1 MNYRQSNMFSVK
13 VKEGMLRAKARG
25 RPSGGF
31 VDLKN
36 RIFGRLVV
44 QEQATNGEC
53 GRVRWHCI
61 CECGTRTIAF
71 ADNLGAGRTKSCGCD
86 QGVRRGKR
94 VPAYKYVWFNYKG
107 SAKRRNLSFD
117 LTLERF
123 AQLIAQR
130 CDYCGREP
138 SQAMSPSQMRHPSY
152 ETFRYNGLDRIDST
166 KGYVESNVVPCCKT
180 CNELKSNKSRE
191 EFLAAVEAIHEFQ
204 SKPKPR
210 RLTEAEVQR
219 IGEYGYAKM
228 LKDTHSEELA
238 KEFKAT
244 MIAIAV
250 GA

>member
-1 MNYRQSNMFSVK
+1 
-13 VKEGMLRAKARG
+13 MLRAKERG
-25 RPSGGF
+25 VLLGGF
-31 VDLKN
+31 IDLTG
-36 RIFGRLVV
+36 RVFGRLVV
-44 QEQATNGEC
+44 QKQAPHSAG
-53 GRVRWHCI
+53 GRIRWV
-61 CECGTRTIAF
+61 CECNCGNQSVVSAE
-71 ADNLGAGRTKSCGCD
+71 NLATGRTKSCGCD

-191 EFLAAVEAIHEFQ
+191 EFLAAVEAIHKFQ
-204 SKPKPR
+204 SKT
-210 RLTEAEVQR
+210 RLLTDVEAKQ
-219 IGEYGYAKM
+219 IGEYGYAKI
-228 LKDTHSEELA
+228 LRNYGSEDLA
-238 KEFKAT
+238 EDFKR
-244 MIAIAV
+244 AIATL
-250 GA
+250 